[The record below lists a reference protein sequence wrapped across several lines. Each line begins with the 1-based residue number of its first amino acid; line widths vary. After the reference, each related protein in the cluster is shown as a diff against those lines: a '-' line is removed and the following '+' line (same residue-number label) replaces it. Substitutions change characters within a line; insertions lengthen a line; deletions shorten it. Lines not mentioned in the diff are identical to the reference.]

1 MNRQGAK
8 MSKVYIKCLH
18 CGQVELTSGV
28 QTFFGDFL
36 CDENDAIDVK
46 ILVGICSFC
55 QCRNINT
62 GRTLILKNK
71 LTGIALKDR
80 IDN

>member
-1 MNRQGAK
+1 ML
-8 MSKVYIKCLH
+8 KVYIKCLH

-28 QTFFGDFL
+28 QTFSGVFS
-36 CDENDAIDVK
+36 CDENDVKDIK
-46 ILVGICSFC
+46 ILIGICSFC

-71 LTGIALKDR
+71 LTEIALKDR

>member
-1 MNRQGAK
+1 

-18 CGQVELTSGV
+18 CGQIELTSGV
-28 QTFFGDFL
+28 QTFSGDFS

-71 LTGIALKDR
+71 LTEIALKDR